1 MVQPLFYGWYIVMV
15 CFLIALFGWGLG
27 FYGTGIYLVALRAQ
41 HGWPTSFIASA
52 FTVYYLLSSI
62 LIVFIGDALERFG
75 PRRVVLLGSTAM
87 GLGVVGLATITAPWQ
102 IYAPLLAMAVGW
114 AAMSSAA
121 LTTIIAP
128 WFDRQRGL
136 AVSLALNGAS
146 CGGMVMVPL
155 LLFLI
160 TQHGFLRGVSLAT
173 GIMLLVLVPSIMLVL
188 RRHPH
193 ALGLWP
199 DGARPEGARH
209 PQAALN
215 PISQAFPWQRTT
227 ALRYGN
233 FWTIA
238 MPFTLALVA
247 QVGFL
252 THQLAYLTPLMG
264 VTTAGFTVSMTAV
277 AAVLGRS
284 VTGVCID
291 RLPRRLIASVTFL
304 LQACALTILLAFP
317 TPVMAAIACVL
328 FGFGVGNVVS
338 LPGILVQHEFPPQAF
353 GRIVSVLAA
362 SSLFVSAF
370 GPGSLGVLRDVT
382 GNYHASLLLCILL
395 QGLAAGMVLLQP
407 RPALAP
413 AVLQQGSVGL
423 ISRFASFAGSLLAPP
438 HRGKPHMRRQHML
451 QLRPNCEC
459 CNTDLPPD
467 SPQALICSFE
477 CTFCAACAT
486 QVLHGRCPNCGGEL
500 VRRPMRPADKLLQY
514 PAATERIFKAQGCV
528 EIA

>member
-1 MVQPLFYGWYIVMV
+1 MIRPLFYGWYIVIV

-75 PRRVVLLGSTAM
+75 PRRVVLLGSIAM
-87 GLGVVGLATITAPWQ
+87 GFGVVGLTTLTAPWQ
-102 IYAPLLAMAVGW
+102 IYAPLCAMAVGW
-114 AAMSSAA
+114 ASMSSAA
-121 LTTIIAP
+121 LNTIIAP

-146 CGGMVMVPL
+146 CGGMIMVPL

-173 GIMLLVLVPSIMLVL
+173 GMMLLVLTPSIMLVL

-193 ALGLWP
+193 ELGLWP
-199 DGARPEGARH
+199 DGAQSRGLRY
-209 PQAALN
+209 PQAVSY
-215 PISQAFPWQRTT
+215 PMSQACLWHRTT

-238 MPFTLALVA
+238 VPFALALAA

-252 THQLAYLTPLMG
+252 THQLAYLTPFMG
-264 VTTAGFTVSMTAV
+264 ATTAGFTVSMTAV

-284 VTGVCID
+284 VTGACID

-304 LQACALTILLAFP
+304 LQACALSILVAFP

-328 FGFGVGNVVS
+328 FGLGVGNVVS
-338 LPGILVQHEFPPQAF
+338 LPGLLVQYEFPPQAF
-353 GRIVSVLAA
+353 GRIVSVLSAA
-362 SSLFVSAF
+362 SLFVSAF
-370 GPGSLGVLRDVT
+370 GPGSMGVLRDMT
-382 GNYHASLLLCILL
+382 GSYRTALLLCILL
-395 QGLAAGMVLLQP
+395 QGLAAGMVLLQL

-413 AVLQQGSVGL
+413 GVLRWR
-423 ISRFASFAGSLLAPP
+423 IIASSPGVPAWPVVYWP
-438 HRGKPHMRRQHML
+438 
-451 QLRPNCEC
+451 LR
-459 CNTDLPPD
+459 
-467 SPQALICSFE
+467 
-477 CTFCAACAT
+477 AAKNLT
-486 QVLHGRCPNCGGEL
+486 
-500 VRRPMRPADKLLQY
+500 
-514 PAATERIFKAQGCV
+514 
-528 EIA
+528 